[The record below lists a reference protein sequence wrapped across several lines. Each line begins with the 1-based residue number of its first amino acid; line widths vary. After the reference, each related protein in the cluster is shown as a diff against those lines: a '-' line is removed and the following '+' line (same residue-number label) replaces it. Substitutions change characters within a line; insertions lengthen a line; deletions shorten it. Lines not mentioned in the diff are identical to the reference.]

1 MPSHSRKRPEGTEER
16 PFEEGM
22 LHDHVGFRVHIAR
35 RAVRRALRNNSDG
48 KTRDA
53 LPSGS
58 VSLLELICH
67 NPGIGPQSLAE
78 ILFLDAPK
86 VTVLLRHLTTAGLVD
101 RVPSTV
107 DGRKFELSLTPAGR
121 QRLDVA
127 RQFGEFQERRI
138 AQGLSA
144 SERAQLNRLLRKLQE
159 TLR

>member
-1 MPSHSRKRPEGTEER
+1 MPSQRREGPQDAEER

-22 LHDHVGFRVHIAR
+22 LRDHLGFRVHIAR
-35 RAVRRALRNNSDG
+35 RAVRRALRDQAGREPS
-48 KTRDA
+48 DA

-67 NPGIGPQSLAE
+67 NPGIGPNALAE
-78 ILFLDAPK
+78 VLFLDPPK

-101 RVPSTV
+101 RVPSSV

-121 QRLDVA
+121 ERLEGA
-127 RQFGEFQERRI
+127 RQFGELQERRI

-144 SERAQLNRLLRKLQE
+144 GERAQLNHLLRKLQE